1 MAKNSLFDK
10 LFNQVI
16 NEQSGMEPP
25 FGGGGAPDMGGD
37 AGDSQMDDDAAELGI
52 GGEDEGGEGEDD
64 SVTLTISK
72 DMARQLMEVLKGV
85 VGEDEGGEEE
95 GEGEEGGEEEMGG
108 DEGGEGE
115 GEEDGSSLG
124 ESPAV
129 ETMEEL
135 PVDKY
140 VKALQGRNQ
149 RVQGSA
155 TNATNAHGTAKT
167 DVTKPHGLQK
177 MNMSYDDGK
186 SMKAHTTEYG
196 VSGKGKNILNR

>member
-1 MAKNSLFDK
+1 MAKNSLFDQ

-16 NEQSGMEPP
+16 SEQSGLGADM
-25 FGGGGAPDMGGD
+25 GGGAPDMGG
-37 AGDSQMDDDAAELGI
+37 APSMEDDAAELGV
-52 GGEDEGGEGEDD
+52 DTEGGEGDEGGDD
-64 SVTLTISK
+64 TVTLTLSK
-72 DMARQLMEVLKGV
+72 GLAQELMEVLKGV
-85 VGEDEGGEEE
+85 VGEGE
-95 GEGEEGGEEEMGG
+95 GEEEGGEEEMGG
-108 DEGGEGE
+108 EEGGEEGGEGE
-115 GEEDGSSLG
+115 GEEQGGAMG

-140 VKALQGRNQ
+140 VKAMQSRNQ

-155 TNATNAHGTAKT
+155 TNATNAHGNASGE
-167 DVTKPHGLQK
+167 VTKPHGLQK

-186 SMKAHTTEYG
+186 SMKAKTTEYG